1 MKSPTILFLTASVVV
16 LFNAGFADAQAARAK
31 KASAAPT
38 ANMTTSLAMYQC
50 QAQYA
55 GPRGFLGR
63 DRYVY
68 IEACFKALTGKYP
81 ADARE
86 NCTLRRC

>member
-1 MKSPTILFLTASVVV
+1 MKSPIIMSLTAFVVV
-16 LFNAGFADAQAARAK
+16 ALNAGFADAQAARAK
-31 KASAAPT
+31 RTGSAPIAST
-38 ANMTTSLAMYQC
+38 TTSQAMYQC

-55 GPRGFLGR
+55 GTRGFLGR

-81 ADARE
+81 ADAGE